1 MTQDSPEKPVP
12 PAFNGKSTPGL
23 RTADGI
29 ERVVEMLS
37 LVPQAVNQLLPQLP
51 PAIGQAVAQAVR
63 IPQQFCAQCLTTR
76 ITWENK
82 HEKTLLT
89 ASEQHTLAAAE
100 AATKGLPAPP
110 VEMFLPEALRPGQ
123 TDGMPQVLP
132 GVTTVAGTVV
142 CAGHI
147 PGLPGKPGAKTLLI
161 ANAPLSSSMLAQ
173 FAA

>member
-37 LVPQAVNQLLPQLP
+37 LVPQAVNQLLPQFP
-51 PAIGQAVAQAVR
+51 PAIGMAVAQAIR

-76 ITWENK
+76 IIWENK
-82 HEKTLLT
+82 HERTLVA
-89 ASEQHTLAAAE
+89 ASEQHTFAAAE
-100 AATKGLPAPP
+100 AATKGVPAPP
-110 VEMFLPEALRPGQ
+110 VETFLPEELRPGQ
-123 TDGMPQVLP
+123 PDGMPLVQP
-132 GVTTVAGTVV
+132 GVTTVNGTLV

-147 PGLPGKPGAKTLLI
+147 PGLPGKPGARTLLI